1 MSMRLIQLS
10 NGTHRRVA
18 VVEEPHLR
26 LLSGASSIYSL
37 ANSTIAA
44 GRELSDFVNQ
54 IFTQERIAYDEIYDG
69 RSEWN
74 ILPAM
79 DHPAEPARC
88 LVSGT
93 GLTHLGSARDRQSM
107 HASTTPEVEELTDSM
122 KMFRWGIDRGRP
134 ADGCMGI
141 SPEWF
146 YKGSGAV
153 LRAHNE
159 TLEVPAF
166 AEDGGEE
173 AEIATI
179 NLIGP
184 KGITWRI
191 GMARGNEFSDHC
203 FEKKNY
209 LSLAGSKLRNCS
221 IGPELVVNPA

>member
-88 LVSGT
+88 LLSGT
-93 GLTHLGSARDRQSM
+93 GLTHLGSARNRQSM
-107 HASTTPEVEELTDSM
+107 HATSDEKLTDSM
-122 KMFRWGIDRGRP
+122 RMFRSGVECGRP
-134 ADGCMGI
+134 AAGSVGTA
-141 SPEWF
+141 PEWF
-146 YKGSGAV
+146 YKGTGTS
-153 LRAHNE
+153 LRAHGE
-159 TLEVPAF
+159 PLEIPPY

-173 AEIATI
+173 AEIAGVY
-179 NLIGP
+179 LIASEDR
-184 KGITWRI
+184 KSTRL
-191 GMARGNEFSDHC
+191 NS
-203 FEKKNY
+203 
-209 LSLAGSKLRNCS
+209 
-221 IGPELVVNPA
+221 